1 MVDGRGRISL
11 VGLFN
16 RLASASFPFVSN
28 KLCIFVALADG
39 RGTGVL
45 DVSLRHE
52 DTGQVIWSEQ
62 NEIIWKNPAEPAIYI
77 RSINALTFPL
87 PGCYSLEL
95 SLGEQL
101 LVARGLDVVQ
111 VATGTNVQA

>member
-1 MVDGRGRISL
+1 MLEIALTGNPNTGKTT
-11 VGLFN
+11 LF
-16 RLASASFPFVSN
+16 
-28 KLCIFVALADG
+28 
-39 RGTGVL
+39 
-45 DVSLRHE
+45 
-52 DTGQVIWSEQ
+52 
-62 NEIIWKNPAEPAIYI
+62 
-77 RSINALTFPL
+77 NALTGSRAHVGNYPGITVEHRDGVHTTANGAQWRVHDL